1 MDRRNLPDVMGI
13 SDHMSVRLLSITDT
27 DMAKIGKDRRDLIL
41 AHLPA
46 GTDDST
52 VPADT
57 LIVPILF
64 VVSVQTANTVAFDLA
79 KTLVVPKHGAKTTAN
94 PAASSPEAHIE
105 STVIPLHPGV
115 QRLLETTN

>member
-1 MDRRNLPDVMGI
+1 
-13 SDHMSVRLLSITDT
+13 
-27 DMAKIGKDRRDLIL
+27 
-41 AHLPA
+41 
-46 GTDDST
+46 

-94 PAASSPEAHIE
+94 PAASSSEAHIE